1 MTNAD
6 YVSISNLFQFV
17 GSVEHVGDV
26 LGGFGLRLG
35 LEGGDLHGWETFSTT
50 VAISGYESNKEEQE
64 KIHIFS

>member
-17 GSVEHVGDV
+17 RSVEHVGDV

-35 LEGGDLHGWETFSTT
+35 LEGGDLHG
-50 VAISGYESNKEEQE
+50 
-64 KIHIFS
+64 